1 MEITKSII
9 SLAIIR
15 LPLLL
20 CTQMSNKTTCEEL
33 NTVSDGLSSAE
44 QCKAMQYAVKANI
57 GSDERVEDKSL
68 VIRVFKSE
76 VSRMNHLPSSYRL
89 AVGFISLILY
99 LSSKKD
105 YLSHRCENLAIFM

>member
-9 SLAIIR
+9 RLAIIR
-15 LPLLL
+15 RLHLLL
-20 CTQMSNKTTCEEL
+20 CTQISSKATCEQPSA
-33 NTVSDGLSSAE
+33 VSDGFSSAE

-76 VSRMNHLPSSYRL
+76 VSRMSHLIRKSFAKES
-89 AVGFISLILY
+89 
-99 LSSKKD
+99 
-105 YLSHRCENLAIFM
+105 